1 MRQTFPDFRVARK
14 DARKLSNLRNLQDLP
29 PLPGLDARDGSGLAR
44 ESLRPR
50 APGRQIPQQKVAIL
64 LLKGLGKGGTWAF
77 HALLVY
83 QGTALLGPSKKGFGF
98 KLASSLSLMFF
109 RSCV

>member
-1 MRQTFPDFRVARK
+1 MVRQTFPDFQVARK
-14 DARKLSNLRNLQDLP
+14 DSNLRNLQDLP

-83 QGTALLGPSKKGFGF
+83 QGTALLGPSKKRGHGVGGFRF
-98 KLASSLSLMFF
+98 
-109 RSCV
+109 